1 MTAGEA
7 ARVEKNEANIN
18 KEVRNDRAANGGKL
32 TGAEKAQINRQQNRE
47 SRQIYRTK
55 HNGSHQ

>member
-7 ARVEKNEANIN
+7 ARVEKNEANI
-18 KEVRNDRAANGGKL
+18 NDRAANGGKL
-32 TGAEKAQINRQQNRE
+32 TGAEKAQINHQQNQE

-55 HNGSHQ
+55 HNARHQ